1 MANGVETLT
10 TSTFDETVVSSDLP
24 VLVDFWA
31 EWCGPCK
38 AIAPILEEIAGEH
51 GDRVRIAKINVDEN
65 PDIARRFDVMS
76 IPTLIVFKDGSAQK
90 RLVGAK
96 GKGQLLAELD
106 EFLP

>member
-1 MANGVETLT
+1 MAEGIT
-10 TSTFDETVVSSDLP
+10 TVTDTTFDETIGSAAEPVV
-24 VLVDFWA
+24 VDFWA

-38 AIAPILEEIAGEH
+38 MISPILDEIASEH
-51 GDRVRIAKINVDEN
+51 AGKLSVAKLNVDEN

-76 IPTLIVFKDGSAQK
+76 IPTLIVFKDGEAQK